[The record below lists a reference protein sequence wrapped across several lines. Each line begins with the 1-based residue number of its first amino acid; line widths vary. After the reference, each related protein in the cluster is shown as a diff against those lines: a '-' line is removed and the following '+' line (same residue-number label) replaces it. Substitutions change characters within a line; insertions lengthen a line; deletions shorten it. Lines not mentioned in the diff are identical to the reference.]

1 MGDQEDEV
9 NVFELVYTWLT
20 HTGQEVDMVREPA
33 ETKDDNHSDQH
44 HYSFLLL
51 VEILSVLYIVC
62 FIALSLTVQCII
74 VA

>member
-9 NVFELVYTWLT
+9 DVFELVYTWLT

-33 ETKDDNHSDQH
+33 ETEDDDHSDQH

-51 VEILSVLYIVC
+51 VEILSVLNIVC
-62 FIALSLTVQCII
+62 FIALSLTVQFII
-74 VA
+74 GA

>member
-20 HTGQEVDMVREPA
+20 HTGKKVDMVREPA
-33 ETKDDNHSDQH
+33 ETEDDHHSDQH
-44 HYSFLLL
+44 HHSFLLL
-51 VEILSVLYIVC
+51 VEILSVLHIVC

-74 VA
+74 AA